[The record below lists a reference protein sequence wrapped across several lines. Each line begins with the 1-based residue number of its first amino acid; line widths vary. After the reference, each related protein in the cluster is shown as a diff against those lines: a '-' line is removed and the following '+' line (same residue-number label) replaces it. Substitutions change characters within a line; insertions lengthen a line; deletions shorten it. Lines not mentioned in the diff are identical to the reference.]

1 MSVTRESVPPLD
13 ASPLKAYSE
22 PTSEKWL
29 MWLPP
34 IGWLWNHTRWQR
46 WAGPNRMAYEKTLCG
61 RPDIPVTVWGN
72 QHQQAAGLQL
82 LTIIDDNFGWPNTR
96 FVPWDP
102 VSVAM
107 WAYED
112 GLDDMA
118 AISDI
123 EKAFGVTF
131 TDDEWLEMYA
141 GTLAELIDV
150 LLLKAVR

>member
-1 MSVTRESVPPLD
+1 MLVTPDSVPPLD
-13 ASPLKAYSE
+13 ASPLMDYTDPPS
-22 PTSEKWL
+22 TKWL
-29 MWLPP
+29 MYLPP
-34 IGWLWNHTRWQR
+34 IGWLLSHWGWQR
-46 WAGPNRMAYEKTLCG
+46 WAGPLRSRSEATLRE
-61 RPDIPVTVWGN
+61 RPIIPVTVWGN
-72 QHQQAAGLQL
+72 QHQQAAGLKL

-102 VSVAM
+102 VCVAM

-123 EKAFGVTF
+123 EKAFKVTF

-150 LLLKAVR
+150 LLLKAIR